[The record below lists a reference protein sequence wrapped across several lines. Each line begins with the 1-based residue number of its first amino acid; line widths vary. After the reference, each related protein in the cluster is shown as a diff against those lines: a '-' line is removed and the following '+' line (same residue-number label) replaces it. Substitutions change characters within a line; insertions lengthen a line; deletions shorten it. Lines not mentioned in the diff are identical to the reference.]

1 MEERPKAPKSLWIC
15 DLQDA
20 TCECGSS
27 MLRKYNLIFF
37 NFGEL
42 KCCDKTCEINKP
54 KKNKVFNFK
63 NW

>member
-1 MEERPKAPKSLWIC
+1 MENTQPPKSLWIC

-20 TCECGSS
+20 TCQCGSS

-42 KCCDKTCEINKP
+42 KCLDKTCKINKP
-54 KKNKVFNFK
+54 KNKDRFNFK